1 MRKYVALSVIAS
13 TLLMAGGDIAPVE
26 PAVAVEAAEVDY
38 GELFGQFRTFY
49 VDRTYSGSTNN
60 NRNALA
66 TGGYIGYKT
75 PDFNGLTAAVA
86 VYGTYG
92 FEIHDLSIE
101 DDLANNWASYD
112 PTHTGRDGENYAFLG
127 QSYLNYAAGNTNIQ
141 VGRQRLDTPL
151 IGADDARMLP
161 NLFEAAVLTN
171 TDIEDTTL
179 ILAHVTRETTGTFS
193 NIYDDSYSLGF
204 ASGYGAGTTL
214 AQSGDF
220 VNMGTVALGTIDFRD
235 PTTPDAVDNSTDGV
249 TAAAAIHKGFD
260 GLTLQAWDYY
270 AHDIFNAIY
279 LQGDYGWPCRF
290 NEKVTMNASAQYI
303 GQSDVGGSL
312 AGNVDSDYWGVKL
325 GASSGAFSTYV
336 AYSQTGESDGTT
348 SGGIITPWGGM
359 PAFTQGMVTRHQF
372 FSDTDAWKVAG
383 TYSLNELLGA
393 DVKASVFYTEFD
405 IGATNSYDYGT
416 AWTASESGWDIQY
429 NVTSVEGLNLRAR
442 ANYPRDF
449 KNGLDWDEYR
459 LIVNYSF

>member
-1 MRKYVALSVIAS
+1 MRNYLALSVVAS
-13 TLLMAGGDIAPVE
+13 TLLMAGGDITPVE
-26 PAVAVEAAEVDY
+26 PVLAVEAEEVDY
-38 GELFGQFRTFY
+38 GEVFGQFRTFY
-49 VDRTYSGSTNN
+49 VDRTYSGTVNN

-112 PTHTGRDGENYAFLG
+112 PTHTGRDGENYAFIG
-127 QSYLNYAAGNTNIQ
+127 QAYLNYAVDNTNIK

-193 NIYDDSYSLGF
+193 NIYDNGTDLGF
-204 ASGYGAGTTL
+204 ASGYGTGTTL

-220 VNMGTVALGTIDFRD
+220 VNMGTVALGEGNNT
-235 PTTPDAVDNSTDGV
+235 NGV
-249 TAAAAIHKGFD
+249 TAAAVIYKGFD
-260 GLTLQAWDYY
+260 GLTLTAWDYY
-270 AHDIFNAIY
+270 AHDIMNAVY
-279 LQGDYGWPCRF
+279 LQADYGWTCLL
-290 NEKVTMNASAQYI
+290 NENVKMNASAQYI
-303 GQSDVGGSL
+303 GQSDVGDAL
-312 AGNVDSDYWGVKL
+312 AGNVDANYYGVKL
-325 GASSGAFSTYV
+325 AASSGALSGYI
-336 AYSQTGESDGTT
+336 AYSTTDSDTDNILTGNGNL
-348 SGGIITPWGGM
+348 GIITPWGGM

-372 FSDTDAWKVAG
+372 FSDTDSWKVAG
-383 TYSLNELLGA
+383 TYNMNELFGV
-393 DVKASVFYTEFD
+393 DVKASVYYTEFD

-459 LIVNYSF
+459 LIVNYNF

>member
-1 MRKYVALSVIAS
+1 MRKYLALSVVAS

-26 PAVAVEAAEVDY
+26 PVVAAEAAEVDY
-38 GELFGQFRTFY
+38 GEVFGQFRTFY
-49 VDRTYSGSTNN
+49 VDRTYSGTVNN
-60 NRNALA
+60 NRNTLA

-75 PDFNGLTAAVA
+75 PDFNGFTAAVA
-86 VYGTYG
+86 AYGVYG
-92 FEIHDLSIE
+92 FKIHDMSIE
-101 DDLANNWASYD
+101 DDLANNWANYD
-112 PTHTGRDGENYAFLG
+112 PSLTGRDGENYAFIG
-127 QSYLNYAAGNTNIQ
+127 EAYLNYVLDNTNIK

-161 NLFEAAVLTN
+161 NLFEAAVVTN
-171 TDIEDTTL
+171 TDIEDTTMT
-179 ILAHVTRETTGTFS
+179 LAHVTRETTGTFS
-193 NIYDDSYSLGF
+193 NIYNDAYGLGF

-220 VNMGTVALGTIDFRD
+220 VNMGTVALGHIDFNND
-235 PTTPDAVDNSTDGV
+235 GSTDNKTDGV
-249 TAAAAIHKGFD
+249 TAASVIYKGFD

-270 AHDIFNAIY
+270 AYDILNAVY
-279 LQGDYGWPCRF
+279 LQADYGWTCRL
-290 NEKVTMNASAQYI
+290 NENVKMNAAAQYI
-303 GQSDVGGSL
+303 NQSDVGDAL
-312 AGNVDSDYWGVKL
+312 AGKVDSDYWGVKL
-325 GASSGAFSTYV
+325 GASLGALSAYA

-372 FSDTDAWKVAG
+372 FSDTDSWKVAG
-383 TYSLNELLGA
+383 TYKLNELLGE
-393 DVKASVFYTEFD
+393 DVSATVFYTEFD

-429 NVTSVEGLNLRAR
+429 NVASVKGLNLRAR

-459 LIVNYSF
+459 LIVNYNF

>member
-1 MRKYVALSVIAS
+1 MRKYLAFSVVAS

-26 PAVAVEAAEVDY
+26 PVVAVEAAEVDY
-38 GELFGQFRTFY
+38 GKVFGQFRTFY
-49 VDRTYSGSTNN
+49 VDRTYSGTVNN

-66 TGGYIGYKT
+66 MGGYIGYKT

-86 VYGTYG
+86 AYGTYG

-112 PTHTGRDGENYAFLG
+112 PTHTGRDGENYAFIG
-127 QSYLNYAAGNTNIQ
+127 QAYLNYAVGNTNIQ

-161 NLFEAAVLTN
+161 NLFEAAVLTH

-193 NIYDDSYSLGF
+193 NIYDDGTDLGF

-220 VNMGTVALGTIDFRD
+220 VNMGTVALGEGNNT
-235 PTTPDAVDNSTDGV
+235 NGV
-249 TAAAAIHKGFD
+249 TAASVIYKGFD
-260 GLTLQAWDYY
+260 GLTLTAWDYY
-270 AHDIFNAIY
+270 AHDIMNTVY
-279 LQGDYGWPCRF
+279 LQADYGWTCLL
-290 NEKVTMNASAQYI
+290 NENVKMNASAQYI
-303 GQSDVGGSL
+303 GQSDVGDAL
-312 AGNVDSDYWGVKL
+312 AGNVDANYYGAKL
-325 GASSGAFSTYV
+325 AASSGALSGYI
-336 AYSQTGESDGTT
+336 AYSTTDSDTDNILTGNGNL
-348 SGGIITPWGGM
+348 GIITPWGGM
-359 PAFTQGMVTRHQF
+359 PAFTQGMVARYQF
-372 FSDTDAWKVAG
+372 FSDTDSWKVAG
-383 TYSLNELLGA
+383 TYKLNELLGA

-429 NVTSVEGLNLRAR
+429 NVASVEGLNLRAR

-459 LIVNYSF
+459 LIVNYNF

>member
-1 MRKYVALSVIAS
+1 MRKYLALSIVAS
-13 TLLMAGGDIAPVE
+13 TLLMAGGDTAPVE
-26 PAVAVEAAEVDY
+26 PVVAVEAEEVDY
-38 GELFGQFRTFY
+38 GEVFGQFRTFY
-49 VDRTYSGSTNN
+49 IDRTYSGSFNN
-60 NRNALA
+60 NRNSLA
-66 TGGYIGYKT
+66 TGGYIGYKS
-75 PDFNGLTAAVA
+75 PDLNGFTAAA
-86 VYGTYG
+86 AAYGVYG
-92 FEIHDLSIE
+92 FNIHEVDS
-101 DDLANNWASYD
+101 DSGDTQSYD
-112 PTHTGRDGENYAFLG
+112 PALMGRDGDNYAFIG
-127 QSYLNYAAGNTNIQ
+127 QAYINYKFDNTNIK

-151 IGADDARMLP
+151 AGADDARMLP
-161 NLFEAAVLTN
+161 NLFEAAVVSN

-179 ILAHVTRETTGTFS
+179 ILAHITRETTGTFS
-193 NIYDDSYSLGF
+193 NIYDDGYGLGF

-220 VNMGTVALGTIDFRD
+220 VNVGTVALGYNDFNND
-235 PTTPDAVDNSTDGV
+235 GSTDNKTDGV
-249 TAAAAIHKGFD
+249 TAGALIYKGFD
-260 GLTLQAWDYY
+260 GVTLQAWDYY
-270 AHDIFNAIY
+270 AHDILNAVY
-279 LQGDYGWPCRF
+279 LQADYGWKCLL
-290 NEKVTMNASAQYI
+290 NENVKMNASAQYI

-325 GASSGAFSTYV
+325 GANLGALSAYA
-336 AYSQTGESDGTT
+336 AYSQTGESDAAT

-372 FSDTDAWKVAG
+372 FSDTDSWKVAG
-383 TYSLNELLGA
+383 TYKLNALLGA

-429 NVTSVEGLNLRAR
+429 NVASVEGLNLRAR

-459 LIVNYSF
+459 LIVNYNF

>member
-1 MRKYVALSVIAS
+1 MRQYLALSIVAS

-26 PAVAVEAAEVDY
+26 PIVAEEAAEVDY
-38 GELFGQFRTFY
+38 GEVFGQFRTY
-49 VDRTYSGSTNN
+49 YIDRTYSGIVNN
-60 NRNALA
+60 NRNSLA
-66 TGGYIGYKT
+66 TGGYIGYKS
-75 PDFNGLTAAVA
+75 PDFNGFTAAVA
-86 VYGTYG
+86 AYGVYG
-92 FEIHDLSIE
+92 FNIHDVDS
-101 DDLANNWASYD
+101 DSGDTQSYD
-112 PTHTGRDGENYAFLG
+112 PALMGRDGDNYAFIG
-127 QSYLNYAAGNTNIQ
+127 QAYLNYALENTNIK

-151 IGADDARMLP
+151 AGADDARVLP

-179 ILAHVTRETTGTFS
+179 TLAHITRETTGTFS
-193 NIYDDSYSLGF
+193 NIYDDGYGLGF

-220 VNMGTVALGTIDFRD
+220 VNVGTVALGYNDFNSD
-235 PTTPDAVDNSTDGV
+235 GSTDNSTDGI
-249 TAAAAIHKGFD
+249 TAAAVTYTGFD

-270 AHDIFNAIY
+270 AHDILNAVY
-279 LQGDYGWPCRF
+279 LQADYGWRCLL
-290 NEKVTMNASAQYI
+290 NENVKMNASAQYI
-303 GQSDVGGSL
+303 GQSDVGSSL

-325 GASSGAFSTYV
+325 GAASGALSAYV

-372 FSDTDAWKVAG
+372 FSDTDSWKVAG
-383 TYSLNELLGA
+383 TYKLNELLGT

-429 NVTSVEGLNLRAR
+429 NVASVEGLNLRAR

-459 LIVNYSF
+459 LIVNYNF

>member
-1 MRKYVALSVIAS
+1 MRNYLALSVIVS

-26 PAVAVEAAEVDY
+26 PVFAVQKAQVDNGEV
-38 GELFGQFRTFY
+38 FGQFRTFY
-49 VDRTYSGSTNN
+49 VDRTYAGSFVN

-66 TGGYIGYKT
+66 TGGYIGYKS
-75 PDFNGLTAAVA
+75 PDFNGLTAVVA

-101 DDLANNWASYD
+101 DDLVNNWASYD
-112 PTHTGRDGENYAFLG
+112 PTHTGRDGENYAFIG
-127 QSYLNYAAGNTNIQ
+127 QAYLNYKFDNTNIK

-151 IGADDARMLP
+151 MGADDTRILP
-161 NLFEAAVLTN
+161 NLFEAAVLSN
-171 TDIEDTTL
+171 TDIGDTTL
-179 ILAHVTRETTGTFS
+179 ILAHVTRETAGTFS
-193 NIYDDSYSLGF
+193 NIYDNGWGLGF
-204 ASGYGAGTTL
+204 ASGYGAGTTY

-220 VNMGTVALGTIDFRD
+220 VNMGTMALGYEDFKYGD
-235 PTTPDAVDNSTDGV
+235 ENVAIDNSTDGV
-249 TAAAAIHKGFD
+249 TVGAVIYKGIE

-270 AHDIFNAIY
+270 AHNILNTMY
-279 LQGDYGWPCRF
+279 LQADYGWNCRMYE
-290 NEKVTMNASAQYI
+290 NIKMSVSAQHI

-325 GASSGAFSTYV
+325 GASSGALSTYI

-372 FSDTDAWKVAG
+372 FSDTDTWKVVGACN
-383 TYSLNELLGA
+383 LNELLGA
-393 DVKASVFYTEFD
+393 DVKASVYYTKFD
-405 IGATNSYDYGT
+405 IGQSNSYDYGT
-416 AWTASESGWDIQY
+416 AWIASESGWDIQY
-429 NVTSVEGLNLRAR
+429 NVDSVEGLNLRAR

-449 KNGLDWDEYR
+449 KDGLDWDEYR

>member
-1 MRKYVALSVIAS
+1 MRKYLALSVVAS

-26 PAVAVEAAEVDY
+26 PVVATKAAEVDY
-38 GELFGQFRTFY
+38 GEVFGQSRTFY
-49 VDRTYSGSTNN
+49 IDRTYSGIVEN
-60 NRNALA
+60 NRNSLA

-75 PDFNGLTAAVA
+75 PDFKGFTAAVA
-86 VYGTYG
+86 AYGVYG
-92 FEIHDLSIE
+92 FNIHEVDS
-101 DDLANNWASYD
+101 DSGDTQSYD
-112 PTHTGRDGENYAFLG
+112 PALMGRDGDNYIFIG
-127 QSYLNYAAGNTNIQ
+127 QAYLNYAVENTNIK

-151 IGADDARMLP
+151 IAADDARMLP
-161 NLFEAAVLTN
+161 NLFEAAVVTN

-179 ILAHVTRETTGTFS
+179 TLAHVTRETTGTFS
-193 NIYDDSYSLGF
+193 NIYDDAYALGF

-220 VNMGTVALGTIDFRD
+220 VNMGTVALGNIDFNND
-235 PTTPDAVDNSTDGV
+235 GSTDNKTDGV
-249 TAAAAIHKGFD
+249 TAVAATYKGFD

-270 AHDIFNAIY
+270 AHDILNAVY
-279 LQGDYGWPCRF
+279 LQADYGWTCRL
-290 NEKVTMNASAQYI
+290 NANVKMNASAQYI
-303 GQSDVGGSL
+303 NESDVGSSL
-312 AGNVDSDYWGVKL
+312 AGKVDSNYWAVKL
-325 GASSGAFSTYV
+325 GASSGALSAYA

-372 FSDTDAWKVAG
+372 FSDTNSWKVAG
-383 TYSLNELLGA
+383 TYNLNELLGE
-393 DVKASVFYTEFD
+393 DVTASVYYTEFD
-405 IGATNSYDYGT
+405 VAATNSYDFGT

-429 NVTSVEGLNLRAR
+429 NVASVKGLNLRAR

-459 LIVNYSF
+459 LIVNYNF

>member
-1 MRKYVALSVIAS
+1 MYKINLGDKMRKYLAASIAAS
-13 TLLMAGGDIAPVE
+13 TLLIAGGDIAPVE
-26 PAVAVEAAEVDY
+26 PVAAVEAVEVDY
-38 GELFGQFRTFY
+38 GEVFGQFRTFY
-49 VDRTYSGSTNN
+49 VDRTYDPAGTTG

-86 VYGTYG
+86 LYGTYG

-112 PTHTGRDGENYAFLG
+112 PTHTGRDGENYAFIG
-127 QSYLNYAAGNTNIQ
+127 QAYLNYEFGNTNIK

-161 NLFEAAVLTN
+161 NLFEAAVLSN

-193 NIYDDSYSLGF
+193 NIYDNGAGLGF
-204 ASGYGAGTTL
+204 ASGYGLGTTL

-220 VNMGTVALGTIDFRD
+220 KNMGVVALGEG
-235 PTTPDAVDNSTDGV
+235 NNTDGV
-249 TAAAAIHKGFD
+249 TAGAVIYKGIES
-260 GLTLQAWDYY
+260 LTLTAWDYY
-270 AHDIFNAIY
+270 AHDILNAIY
-279 LQGDYGWPCRF
+279 LQADYGWKCLL
-290 NEKVTMNASAQYI
+290 NENVKMNASAQYI
-303 GQSDVGGSL
+303 GQSDVGDSL
-312 AGNVDSDYWGVKL
+312 AGKVDSDYWGIKL
-325 GASSGAFSTYV
+325 GASSGALSAYV
-336 AYSQTGESDGTT
+336 AYSQTGDSDGATD
-348 SGGIITPWGGM
+348 GGIITPWGGM

-383 TYSLNELLGA
+383 TYKLNELLGA
-393 DVKASVFYTEFD
+393 DVKASVYYAEFD
-405 IGATNSYDYGT
+405 VGATNSYDNGT

-429 NVTSVEGLNLRAR
+429 NVASVEGLNLRAR

-449 KNGLDWDEYR
+449 KDGLDWDEYR
-459 LIVNYSF
+459 LIVNYNF